1 MNSGNWS
8 SKMALHWGISMFI
21 DKYIST
27 ILTFLQSSLLKD
39 VFGRILIRIIIQM
52 KEEWSD

>member
-8 SKMALHWGISMFI
+8 PKMALHWGISMFI

-27 ILTFLQSSLLKD
+27 ILRFLQSSLLKD